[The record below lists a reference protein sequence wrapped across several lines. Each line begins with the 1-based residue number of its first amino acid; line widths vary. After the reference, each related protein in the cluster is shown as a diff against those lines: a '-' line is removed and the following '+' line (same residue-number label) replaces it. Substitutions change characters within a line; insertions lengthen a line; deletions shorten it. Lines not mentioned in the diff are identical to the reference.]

1 MPEVCSSGL
10 SHTHADYFPSPY
22 GNFPFV
28 TDNAVLDSEIF
39 MDLNYG
45 VLDVKKAKKDAEIV
59 LKASIRDIDG
69 YEVISKEYKKQDFV
83 FDAENLLNSELCFD
97 RAAKQLNFKI
107 MSQNFTKIFFD
118 NDIDTTM
125 RVFGAI
131 LGSVALSLA
140 LFIQV
145 SVFLL
150 RLCKISKSTA
160 SNIFDE

>member
-10 SHTHADYFPSPY
+10 SHTHADYFPAPH

-83 FDAENLLNSELCFD
+83 FDAENLLNSELCFA

-118 NDIDTTM
+118 YRHRYDNKSLWGDSWICGS
-125 RVFGAI
+125 VFGPFHT
-131 LGSVALSLA
+131 GKC
-140 LFIQV
+140 
-145 SVFLL
+145 FL
-150 RLCKISKSTA
+150 TA
-160 SNIFDE
+160 VMQD